1 MLLSSENLSIIEG
14 IKEYKEEALQMKI
27 ALLIGVILVF
37 FTSFFTSGYEAKPG
51 TPRKQ

>member
-1 MLLSSENLSIIEG
+1 MNIIDPIIQEG
-14 IKEYKEEALQMKI
+14 IVMKM

-51 TPRKQ
+51 VPRKQ